1 MHSILNTSVHRT
13 GSLMSAA
20 ERRSAQLR
28 DALKGGRIRKSL
40 LLSRRLSHEQTAAAA
55 PLRSAP
61 RPKTSASCSIFNTK
75 VRKWWHG
82 FACFSPCCLS
92 PCVCWESD
100 TCALPVSPQLA
111 RSSATWAQREELHRG
126 SNQTLEGSYL
136 ILIYSNSV
144 HTDGWSLT
152 R

>member
-55 PLRSAP
+55 PLRTAAENFCFMFNLQHEGEEVVTRLRVFFTVLFVSVCVLGVGHVRSA
-61 RPKTSASCSIFNTK
+61 C
-75 VRKWWHG
+75 
-82 FACFSPCCLS
+82 
-92 PCVCWESD
+92 
-100 TCALPVSPQLA
+100 
-111 RSSATWAQREELHRG
+111 
-126 SNQTLEGSYL
+126 
-136 ILIYSNSV
+136 
-144 HTDGWSLT
+144 
-152 R
+152 